1 MRYLL
6 LLLQLKPG
14 RFINNAIVS
23 IKKPVKFIQNF
34 LPLQVI
40 IIFFCSFVFSCTEK
54 HYTKAENALDAGR
67 EFIDGC
73 LKGDFDKASYYML
86 QDDENKSL
94 LLQQKRNYNAKSK
107 TDKQEYNNAS
117 IIIYEDATVNDS
129 THVINYQNS
138 YDKVGR
144 KVKVIL
150 KNDTWL
156 VDFKYTFNPNL

>member
-1 MRYLL
+1 MRLTT
-6 LLLQLKPG
+6 
-14 RFINNAIVS
+14 S
-23 IKKPVKFIQNF
+23 S
-34 LPLQVI
+34 I
-40 IIFFCSFVFSCTEK
+40 IIFFCSIIFSCTET
-54 HYTKAENALDAGR
+54 HYTKAEDALDAGR

-107 TDKQEYNNAS
+107 KEKQEYNTAS
-117 IIIYEDATVNDS
+117 IIIYENAAINDS
-129 THVINYQNS
+129 THIINYQNS

-144 KVKVIL
+144 KVKVVL

>member
-1 MRYLL
+1 MRIITMRL
-6 LLLQLKPG
+6 
-14 RFINNAIVS
+14 ITS
-23 IKKPVKFIQNF
+23 S
-34 LPLQVI
+34 I
-40 IIFFCSFVFSCTEK
+40 IIFFCSVIFSCTEK
-54 HYTKAENALDAGR
+54 HYTKAEDALDAGR

-94 LLQQKRNYNAKSK
+94 LLQQKRNYNAKSQQE
-107 TDKQEYNNAS
+107 KQEYNTAS
-117 IIIYEDATVNDS
+117 IIIYEDASINDS

-144 KVKVIL
+144 KVKVVL
-150 KNDTWL
+150 KNNTWL

>member
-1 MRYLL
+1 MR
-6 LLLQLKPG
+6 LLQL
-14 RFINNAIVS
+14 
-23 IKKPVKFIQNF
+23 IKG
-34 LPLQVI
+34 
-40 IIFFCSFVFSCTEK
+40 IFYCAVLCSCNQK
-54 HYTKAENALDAGR
+54 YAKAENALDAGR

-144 KVKVIL
+144 KVKVI
-150 KNDTWL
+150 
-156 VDFKYTFNPNL
+156 

>member
-1 MRYLL
+1 MRLIL
-6 LLLQLKPG
+6 SS
-14 RFINNAIVS
+14 AIVLLCCT
-23 IKKPVKFIQNF
+23 F
-34 LPLQVI
+34 
-40 IIFFCSFVFSCTEK
+40 FSCGEK

-73 LKGDFDKASYYML
+73 LKGDFDQASYYML

-94 LLQQKRNYNAKSK
+94 LLQQKRNYDAKSK
-107 TDKQEYNNAS
+107 EGKQQYNSAS
-117 IIIYEDATVNDS
+117 IIIYEDAAVNDS

-144 KVKVIL
+144 KVKVVL
-150 KNDTWL
+150 KNNTWL

>member
-1 MRYLL
+1 MRLTT
-6 LLLQLKPG
+6 
-14 RFINNAIVS
+14 S
-23 IKKPVKFIQNF
+23 S
-34 LPLQVI
+34 I
-40 IIFFCSFVFSCTEK
+40 IIFFCSIIFSCAEK
-54 HYTKAENALDAGR
+54 HYTRAEDALDAGR

-94 LLQQKRNYNAKSK
+94 LLQQKRNYDAKSK
-107 TDKQEYNNAS
+107 KEKQEYNNAS
-117 IIIYEDATVNDS
+117 IIVYENAAINDS
-129 THVINYQNS
+129 THIINYQNS

-144 KVKVIL
+144 KVKVVL

>member
-1 MRYLL
+1 MRLILSSAIILL
-6 LLLQLKPG
+6 CCT
-14 RFINNAIVS
+14 F
-23 IKKPVKFIQNF
+23 
-34 LPLQVI
+34 
-40 IIFFCSFVFSCTEK
+40 FSCAEK

-73 LKGDFDKASYYML
+73 LKGDFDQASYYML

-94 LLQQKRNYNAKSK
+94 LLQQKRNYDAKSK
-107 TDKQEYNNAS
+107 EEKQQYNNAS
-117 IIIYEDATVNDS
+117 IIIYEDAAVNDS

-144 KVKVIL
+144 KVKVVL
-150 KNDTWL
+150 KNNTWL